1 MEPPAGGMTMFQ
13 ITLDRSRSRSPGGS
27 KDESLTRQLY
37 RQFRRRIA
45 EGSLGAGE
53 KIPSSRR
60 LSEELGVA
68 RNVVLDAYGQ
78 LLSEGYLEARAG
90 SGTYV
95 ADGASFR
102 AGPGAADRAS
112 GPRQTPLPQP
122 ASDPPDLI
130 DFRTGVPYLSGLP
143 FRELTAAFRTI
154 FRDEPPGAFGYG
166 DPAGDP
172 FFRTAVANYLRR
184 ARDIE
189 CRPEE
194 IIVTVGAA
202 EALSLCAIVLG
213 RSRKTVIVEDPVHLH
228 FQQTLKTAGM
238 RLLPVSVDEQGLL
251 PGELPPPGA
260 NAAFVFVTPSHQFPF
275 GGVLPIQRRVDLAR
289 YAAVSGCFI
298 VEDDYESEFRFEGS
312 PVSSLRELCP
322 ERAVYIGSFSKTLSP
337 AFRTGYAVVPP
348 DLAADFREAKYALNN
363 HTSGCDQMVL
373 SKLLESGA
381 LERHIADMKKRYR
394 KHRTALL
401 AALDEYFPGSHGVVN
416 ASAGLHAVVRFPGSL
431 FDADALSA
439 LESGGVRV
447 YPVEAHAIRTGRY
460 RDHIILG
467 YGNLTADRIRAGI
480 GRLRAVLEK
489 CCR

>member
-1 MEPPAGGMTMFQ
+1 MFQ
-13 ITLDRSRSRSPGGS
+13 ITLDRSGE
-27 KDESLTRQLY
+27 ESLTRQLY
-37 RQFRRRIA
+37 RQFRRRVA
-45 EGSLGAGE
+45 EGRLEAGE
-53 KIPSSRR
+53 KVPSSRR

-102 AGPGAADRAS
+102 AIAGPGSTDAGRSSPA
-112 GPRQTPLPQP
+112 QP
-122 ASDPPDLI
+122 TASDSPDLI
-130 DFRTGVPYLSGLP
+130 DFRTGVPYLLGLP
-143 FRELTAAFRTI
+143 FRELTAAFRTV

-166 DPAGDP
+166 DPAGNRA
-172 FFRTAVANYLRR
+172 FRNAIANYLRR

-213 RSRKTVIVEDPVHLH
+213 RSRKTAIVEDPVHLH

-238 RLLPVSVDEQGLL
+238 RLLPVAVDEQGLL
-251 PGELPPPGA
+251 AGELPSPEA

-275 GGVLPIQRRVDLAR
+275 GGVLPIQRRVELAR
-289 YAAVSGCFI
+289 YAAASGCFI

-322 ERAVYIGSFSKTLSP
+322 ERTVYIGSFSKTLSP

-348 DLAADFREAKYALNN
+348 DLAAEFREAKYALNN

-394 KHRTALL
+394 KNRTVLL
-401 AALDEYFPGSHGVVN
+401 AALDEFFPDSHGVVN
-416 ASAGLHAVVRFPGSL
+416 ASAGLHAVVRFPGRP
-431 FDADALSA
+431 FDADTLAA
-439 LESGGVRV
+439 LENGGVRV

-460 RDHIILG
+460 GDHLILG
-467 YGNLTADRIRAGI
+467 YGNLEADRIREGI
-480 GRLRAVLEK
+480 GRIRAVLEER
-489 CCR
+489 CI

>member
-1 MEPPAGGMTMFQ
+1 MFQ
-13 ITLDRSRSRSPGGS
+13 ISLDRPNDRSRGRPPDGS

-37 RQFRRRIA
+37 RVFRRRIA
-45 EGSLGAGE
+45 EGFLGAGE

-60 LSEELGVA
+60 LSEELGVS

-95 ADGASFR
+95 APGASLR
-102 AGPGAADRAS
+102 AGPG
-112 GPRQTPLPQP
+112 GPVVTGRSFLAQP
-122 ASDPPDLI
+122 AASAPPDLI
-130 DFRTGVPYLSGLP
+130 DFRTGVPLLSALP
-143 FRELTAAFRTI
+143 FRELTAAFRAI

-172 FFRTAVANYLRR
+172 AFRTAVANYLRR

-238 RLLPVSVDEQGLL
+238 RLLPVPVDEQGLL
-251 PGELPPPGA
+251 TEELPAPGA
-260 NAAFVFVTPSHQFPF
+260 DAAFVFVTPSHQFPF
-275 GGVLPIQRRVDLAR
+275 GGVLPIQRRVDLAQ

-312 PVSSLRELCP
+312 PVSSLRELRP
-322 ERAVYIGSFSKTLSP
+322 ERSVYIGSFSKTLAP

-394 KHRTALL
+394 KNRAVLL
-401 AALDEYFPGSHGVVN
+401 AALDEFFPGSHGVVN

-431 FDADALSA
+431 FDADALAA

-447 YPVEAHAIRTGRY
+447 YPVEAHAIRAGRY
-460 RDHIILG
+460 PDHVILG
-467 YGNLTADRIRAGI
+467 YGNLDAERIRAGI
-480 GRLRAVLEK
+480 ERLRAVLEK
-489 CCR
+489 RCR

>member
-1 MEPPAGGMTMFQ
+1 MEPLAGGMPMFQ
-13 ITLDRSRSRSPGGS
+13 ITLDRSG
-27 KDESLTRQLY
+27 DESLTRQLY
-37 RQFRRRIA
+37 RLFRRRIA
-45 EGSLGAGE
+45 DGRLGAGE
-53 KIPSSRR
+53 KLPSSRG

-78 LLSEGYLEARAG
+78 LLSEGYLEARGG

-95 ADGASFR
+95 APGASLR
-102 AGPGAADRAS
+102 AGPGATADP
-112 GPRQTPLPQP
+112 GP
-122 ASDPPDLI
+122 ADLI

-143 FRELTAAFRTI
+143 FRELTAAFRAV
-154 FRDEPPGAFGYG
+154 FRDGPPGAFGYG

-172 FFRTAVANYLRR
+172 VFRSAVASYLRR

-189 CRPEE
+189 CRPEDV
-194 IIVTVGAA
+194 IVTVGAA

-238 RLLPVSVDEQGLL
+238 RLLPVPVDEQGLL
-251 PGELPPPGA
+251 TGELPPPGA

-275 GGVLPIQRRVDLAR
+275 GGVLPIQRRVELAR
-289 YAAVSGCFI
+289 YAAASGCFI

-312 PVSSLRELCP
+312 PVSALRELRP
-322 ERAVYIGSFSKTLSP
+322 ERTVYIGSFSKTLSP

-348 DLAADFREAKYALNN
+348 NLAADFREAKYALNN

-373 SKLLESGA
+373 TKLLESGA

-394 KHRTALL
+394 KNRTVLL
-401 AALDEYFPGSHGVVN
+401 AALDEFFPGSHGVVN
-416 ASAGLHAVVRFPGSL
+416 ASAGLHAVVRFPGRP
-431 FDADALSA
+431 FDADALAA

-460 RDHIILG
+460 AEHVILG
-467 YGNLTADRIRAGI
+467 YGNLEADRIRIGI
-480 GRLRAVLEK
+480 ARMRAVPGAR
-489 CCR
+489 CV

>member
-1 MEPPAGGMTMFQ
+1 MFQ

-45 EGSLGAGE
+45 DGLLGAGE

-60 LSEELGVA
+60 LSEELGVS

-95 ADGASFR
+95 APGASLR
-102 AGPGAADRAS
+102 SGPGATVDPGPADAWRSFLA
-112 GPRQTPLPQP
+112 QP
-122 ASDPPDLI
+122 AASDPPDLI
-130 DFRTGVPYLSGLP
+130 DFRTGVPFLSGLP
-143 FRELTAAFRTI
+143 FRDLTAAFRAI
-154 FRDEPPGAFGYG
+154 FRDGPPESFGYG
-166 DPAGDP
+166 DPAGNP
-172 FFRTAVANYLRR
+172 AFRTAVANYLRR

-228 FQQTLKTAGM
+228 FQQTLRTAGM
-238 RLLPVSVDEQGLL
+238 RLLPVPVDEQGLL
-251 PGELPPPGA
+251 TGELPAPGA
-260 NAAFVFVTPSHQFPF
+260 DAAFVFVTPSHQFPF

-289 YAAVSGCFI
+289 YAAVSECFI

-322 ERAVYIGSFSKTLSP
+322 ERSVYIGSFSKTLSP
-337 AFRTGYAVVPP
+337 AFRTGFAVVPP
-348 DLAADFREAKYALNN
+348 DLAAEFREAKYALNN

-373 SKLLESGA
+373 TKLLESGA

-394 KHRTALL
+394 KHRAVLL
-401 AALDEYFPGSHGVVN
+401 AALDEFFPGSHGVVN
-416 ASAGLHAVVRFPGSL
+416 ASAGLHAVVRFPGRR
-431 FDADALSA
+431 FDADALAA

-447 YPVEAHAIRTGRY
+447 YPVEAHAIRTGRFP
-460 RDHIILG
+460 DHVILG
-467 YGNLTADRIRAGI
+467 YGNLDAERIRTGVE
-480 GRLRAVLEK
+480 RLRAVLEER
-489 CCR
+489 CI